1 MFHSGDAFLIT
12 EYPTSNLGLVM
23 VKPLKCACVEQ
34 PVAKMLRNFT
44 DTNEG
49 QDQEGNTGE
58 DWQNNS
64 RNTAR

>member
-1 MFHSGDAFLIT
+1 
-12 EYPTSNLGLVM
+12 M
-23 VKPLKCACVEQ
+23 VKPLKCARVEQ

-49 QDQEGNTGE
+49 QDQEGNTRE
-58 DWQNNS
+58 NWQNNS